1 VSVSTDSLV
10 EATDALKYDIPSPFG
25 RVSKLPPTTS
35 NRAYIELSAIKTER
49 VEKIEV
55 EICTLDCLFLR
66 NMPIGESDVLP
77 FPAPSQD

>member
-1 VSVSTDSLV
+1 MGFQT
-10 EATDALKYDIPSPFG
+10 
-25 RVSKLPPTTS
+25 LPPTTS

-49 VEKIEV
+49 GEGPKE
-55 EICTLDCLFLR
+55 ELRLALNDCLLIR